1 MKNNGRMKELF
12 LPAAVL
18 VLAVFAV
25 YYPAFG
31 YGFVYDDAELILRNK
46 WILSFSNLPEAF
58 TTHTF
63 GFKEESYQAISY
75 RPMLFVIYMAEYAL
89 FGFAAWGWHLV
100 NVLMHAVN
108 SVLVFLVLRHML
120 SSQWPEGRTTLP
132 AFASALVFAVHPMNA
147 ESVSWLATMA
157 ELTFTFL
164 CIAAFYLD
172 ARSVDHC
179 ERTSVERALSR
190 FLPALFFLA
199 ALLLK
204 ETAVVLP
211 IIVFAYDMSRKGF
224 KRLFSGE
231 RILRFFPYAA
241 AVIVYT
247 GMRAWALQGEMTPT
261 AKLHAFLSP
270 YEFVLNSAVLLARY
284 FKALIL
290 PVGEPPLQL
299 LDPVFSIAEP
309 RAAVSVAVIITV
321 PIVLAF
327 LLGRFTRLWFLILA
341 IMILPILPTLYSP
354 AISRFPF
361 ADRYLYFPSVGLA
374 MLLSVLAAFY
384 EGKKGRGIWA
394 IVLLLALSLPFAA
407 LAREKSSAWESD
419 RTLWGRALAAQ
430 PGNYVAVHSVAAEEL
445 KDGRANEAVRL
456 FENSLEANR
465 ASAHP
470 DESMVLLTLKAMPQA
485 YIKAEDFERAGK
497 SLREYLNMVPDDA
510 PALYNLGLLVKRQ
523 GECAAAIDHLQKAAV
538 FSGDP
543 MLKTRAYYNLG
554 ECYMAL
560 GMKNEAVASLR
571 EGLKYSPGE
580 GLILEAL
587 ASIGSAP

>member
-1 MKNNGRMKELF
+1 MGNRKSTELL
-12 LPAAVL
+12 LPACAL

-46 WILSFSNLPEAF
+46 WILSFSNLFEAF

-89 FGFAAWGWHLV
+89 FGFAAWGWHFV

-120 SSQWPEGRTTLP
+120 LGQWPEGKITLP

-164 CIAAFYLD
+164 CIAAFYLE
-172 ARSVDHC
+172 ARSIDHGGQ
-179 ERTSVERALSR
+179 RAVERVLSR
-190 FLPALFFLA
+190 VAPAFFFLS

-211 IIVFAYDMSRKGF
+211 FIVFVYDVSRKGF
-224 KRLFSGE
+224 QRLFSSE
-231 RILRFFPYAA
+231 RIWRFLPYVGALA
-241 AVIVYT
+241 IYT

-261 AKLHAFLSP
+261 AKLHSFLSP
-270 YEFVLNSAVLLARY
+270 YEFILNSLVLLARY

-290 PVGEPPLQL
+290 PLGEPPLQL
-299 LDPVFSIAEP
+299 LDPVFSISEP
-309 RAAVSVAVIITV
+309 RAAVSVAVVIAA

-327 LLGRFTRLWFLILA
+327 FLGRFTRLWFLILA
-341 IMILPILPTLYSP
+341 VIILPILPTLYSP

-374 MLLSVLAAFY
+374 MLLSVLAGFCFSARSR
-384 EGKKGRGIWA
+384 RGIWA
-394 IVLLLALSLPFAA
+394 AVALILLSLPFAA
-407 LAREKSSAWESD
+407 LSRERSLAWESD
-419 RTLWGRALAAQ
+419 RTLWGAALAAQ
-430 PGNYVAVHSVAAEEL
+430 PDNYAAVHTIAAEEL
-445 KDGRANEAVRL
+445 KDGRAREAVRL
-456 FENSLEANR
+456 FESSLEANR
-465 ASAHP
+465 SSAHP
-470 DESMVLLTLKAMPQA
+470 DESMVILTLKALPQA
-485 YIKAEDFERAGK
+485 YIKAGDFELAER
-497 SLREYLNMVPDDA
+497 SLLEYLKIVPDDA
-510 PALYNLGLLVKRQ
+510 PALYNLGFLMKRK
-523 GECAAAIDHLQKAAV
+523 GACASAIDPLQKAAV

-543 MLKTRAYYNLG
+543 QLKTRAYYNLG
-554 ECYMAL
+554 ECYGAL
-560 GMKNEAVASLR
+560 NMRREAVESLR
-571 EGLKYSPGE
+571 EGLKYSPGD
-580 GLILEAL
+580 GLLLGLL
-587 ASIGSAP
+587 ASLGGAP